1 MKKILLLGL
10 SLAMACSTDKDYLV
24 TIETQYGNMY
34 AVLYDET
41 PIHKENFIQL
51 ANEGRFDSTEF
62 HRIIEDFMIQGG
74 DVFEKE
80 GLPQEEWPT
89 LPPEFNP
96 DLIHEKGSIAAARQG
111 DNLNPEKRSSGCQF
125 YIVEGRVY
133 DREALVT
140 DTRKLQETF
149 SRYLQLERNV
159 ALREIY
165 RSLYEEKAFDSI
177 NSLMLSK
184 KLELEKFF
192 NLNLELGKRE
202 NQIKAYTS
210 VGGTPHLD
218 DTYTVFGRVI
228 KGLDVMEKIADL
240 ETDHSDKPLQAIYMN
255 VDVDL
260 MKKKKITEEYGY
272 QYPEK

>member
-1 MKKILLLGL
+1 MKKILFLGL
-10 SLAMACSTDKDYLV
+10 GLAMACSTEKDYLV
-24 TIETQYGNMY
+24 TIETKYGNMY

-41 PIHKENFIQL
+41 PNHKENFIQL

-62 HRIIEDFMIQGG
+62 HRIIKDFMIQGG

-80 GLPQEEWPT
+80 GLPQQDWYT
-89 LPPEFNP
+89 LSPEINP

-111 DNLNPEKRSSGCQF
+111 DNVNPEKRSSGCQF

-133 DREALVT
+133 EREALVT

-149 SRYLQLERNV
+149 SRYLQLERNE

-202 NQIKAYTS
+202 NQLKAYTS
-210 VGGTPHLD
+210 VGGAPHLD
-218 DTYTVFGRVI
+218 DAYTVFGKVI

-240 ETDHSDKPLQAIYMN
+240 ETDNRDRPLSAVYMN
-255 VDVDL
+255 VDVAL
-260 MKKKKITEEYGY
+260 MKKKKITEDYGY